1 MKKGDILVPL
11 KRSEFVDGVRQKLSR
26 IFDDEHLPE
35 SLSVSADFLRVVT
48 GRDVSSWSLVFASG
62 QNSEEDQALK
72 SEKQSV
78 DNMLF
83 YIQ

>member
-1 MKKGDILVPL
+1 MKKGDILVPK

-35 SLSVSADFLRVVT
+35 SLSVSADFLRVET

-83 YIQ
+83 